1 MDNIKVKQVDTDYES
16 IAQSL
21 YTAVITNNHT
31 LCNELL
37 DRLCWQLSFTGCEK
51 SIVTVLYETV
61 YRLLVDQ
68 PNVCI
73 MWFWTMIRKQLDDMG
88 QDQICTIVKKKLL
101 EDANELASIIY
112 DIFKENK
119 ASDKI
124 VNGQNDAKDS
134 AKF

>member
-1 MDNIKVKQVDTDYES
+1 MS
-16 IAQSL
+16 SG
-21 YTAVITNNHT
+21 
-31 LCNELL
+31 LL
-37 DRLCWQLSFTGCEK
+37 GGK
-51 SIVTVLYETV
+51 K
-61 YRLLVDQ
+61 
-68 PNVCI
+68 N
-73 MWFWTMIRKQLDDMG
+73 
-88 QDQICTIVKKKLL
+88 KKKLL